1 MFLSG
6 LAELAKHPVAHSS
19 RGIGLIGALEIKPW
33 ADAKPGD
40 AALAVADAALEA
52 GVITRNIGEAVC
64 FCPPLIIT
72 RDQADFAVDTLE
84 ECLKSM

>member
-1 MFLSG
+1 M
-6 LAELAKHPVAHSS
+6 AHSS

-64 FCPPLIIT
+64 FCPPA
-72 RDQADFAVDTLE
+72 DQI
-84 ECLKSM
+84 

>member
-1 MFLSG
+1 M
-6 LAELAKHPVAHSS
+6 HSS

-33 ADAKPGD
+33 TDAKPGD

-72 RDQADFAVDTLE
+72 AAQINDMFASMGQALDKVAKRRV
-84 ECLKSM
+84 

>member
-1 MFLSG
+1 M
-6 LAELAKHPVAHSS
+6 
-19 RGIGLIGALEIKPW
+19 EIKPW

-72 RDQADFAVDTLE
+72 AVQINDMFECIAQALDKVAKTRG
-84 ECLKSM
+84 